1 MCDIFRIIT
10 TPEQKVLTAR
20 RKVKLAELQKNI
32 RPMLD
37 EVGAQ
42 LVRNNLPIKDPPIA
56 IYDSVKDGFVDIEIG
71 YGVDGEVE
79 DLGKLKLKVLP
90 MGRAAMALNL
100 APFHTLPAVHERMHD
115 WMVAKG
121 YTPSPVMW
129 EFYLNDPVDTPEESL
144 RTQIFWPYV

>member
-10 TPEQKVLTAR
+10 TPEQRVLTAR
-20 RKVKLAELQKNI
+20 RTVKMAELQKNI

-42 LVRNNLPIKDPPIA
+42 LVRNDLPIKEPPIA
-56 IYDSVKDGFVDIEIG
+56 IYNSVKDGMVDVEIG

-79 DLGKLKLKVLP
+79 DKGKLNLRILP

-100 APFHTLPAVHERMHD
+100 APFHTLPAVHQRMHD

-121 YTPSPVMW
+121 YDPSPVMW

-144 RTQIFWPYV
+144 RTQIFWPTV

>member
-1 MCDIFRIIT
+1 MCDVFRIIT
-10 TPEQKVLTAR
+10 TPEQKVLTVR
-20 RKVKLAELQKNI
+20 RKVKMAELQKSI

-42 LVRNNLPIKDPPIA
+42 LVRNNLQIKEPPIA
-56 IYDSVKDGFVDIEIG
+56 IFNSVKDGVADVEIG
-71 YGVDGEVE
+71 YGLDTEVE
-79 DLGKLKLKVLP
+79 DLGKLSVRVLP

-100 APFHTLPAVHERMHD
+100 GPFQTLPAVHERMLA
-115 WMVAKG
+115 WIEAKG

-144 RTQIFWPYV
+144 RTQIFWPTI